1 MVIAQA
7 LPIREWQEAGMLTGK
22 QRSISPARAND
33 TNSRRSRLRIE
44 RLINRIK
51 ELTSENIRLQESILT
66 ERERVVEAEEEARK
80 RVAGDLHDG
89 PTQLVSAMMMR
100 LDYCRQLL
108 TKDPASLSDELD
120 ALQEIG
126 ERAIHQM
133 RTMLFELRPLV
144 LETHGLAA
152 ALQVFLE
159 RHQKEVELTKL
170 VLEIGTFQVNDEFS
184 RQKAEVEV
192 AIFAIVQEAVNNALK
207 HARAGCIAVHLEE
220 TPTAFYAMISD
231 DGKGF
236 DVAAIMRHY
245 GQRSSLG
252 MINMR
257 ERAELIG
264 GELIVKSILG
274 QGTHIIVKV
283 PKAEA
288 ERMRKRRAT
297 GRLSP
302 PFN

>member
-7 LPIREWQEAGMLTGK
+7 LPAKEWREAGIIASK
-22 QRSISPARAND
+22 QRPVSPAWAND
-33 TNSRRSRLRIE
+33 TNGRGSRLKIE
-44 RLINRIK
+44 RLIRSIK
-51 ELTSENIRLQESILT
+51 ELTSKNARLHESILAG
-66 ERERVVEAEEEARK
+66 RERVIEAEEQARK

-89 PTQLVSAMMMR
+89 PTQLVSAMVMR

-108 TKDPASLSDELD
+108 TRDPALLPDELD

-133 RTMLFELRPLV
+133 RTMLFELRPLA

-159 RHQKEVELTKL
+159 RRQKEVEPIKL
-170 VLEIGTFQVNDEFS
+170 ILEIGTSQSNDEIS
-184 RQKAEVEV
+184 RQEAEVEAAV
-192 AIFAIVQEAVNNALK
+192 FAIAQEAVNNALK

-220 TPTAFYAMISD
+220 TPTAIYTMIAD

-236 DVAAIMRHY
+236 DVAAVMHHY
-245 GQRSSLG
+245 GQQSSLG
-252 MINMR
+252 MVNMR
-257 ERAELIG
+257 ERAELVG
-264 GELIVKSILG
+264 GELIVKSTPG
-274 QGTHIIVKV
+274 QGTHIIVKI
-283 PKAEA
+283 PKAKA

-297 GRLSP
+297 RRLSL